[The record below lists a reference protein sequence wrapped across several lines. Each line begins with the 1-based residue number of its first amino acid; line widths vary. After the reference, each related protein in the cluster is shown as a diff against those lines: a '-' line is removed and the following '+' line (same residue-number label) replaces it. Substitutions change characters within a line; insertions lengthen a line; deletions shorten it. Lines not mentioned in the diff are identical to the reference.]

1 MQLKQASEQ
10 NLQDKQA
17 KTGICKGRIKISPR
31 VSMGEPPKSSVAG
44 PDSPERNISQEHLI
58 PVSLGAKQSRKLCR
72 SGDISF
78 SRKLGLDPST

>member
-1 MQLKQASEQ
+1 
-10 NLQDKQA
+10 
-17 KTGICKGRIKISPR
+17 
-31 VSMGEPPKSSVAG
+31 VAG